1 MNKKAP
7 LPPTSYLPPPTS
19 PTSRASGGD
28 EQSGDFVRARGR
40 RLHSLGGEFSLVPRP
55 PAIRLFRRLSLV
67 VILGV
72 GGFLFWRDQPSDT
85 PAAAAPIAPAARPF
99 VLRLA
104 APHFYLPGSLPQGV
118 GRPLQGLAQVA
129 ADFEARFP
137 DTRVEIIAVP
147 LEREFLV
154 TQLSGGAA
162 PDIVAANV
170 EDVWV
175 DAQKQWY
182 VPLDRFLEQPN
193 PFVVAKGDPHAPGA
207 RQWWDMFV
215 YQAIT
220 RGKAAPDGHNYCI
233 SLDMVET
240 GIFYNKTLFDAHG
253 LRPPETWTEF
263 LALLRRVQEL
273 GLTPLLTNIDSMAD
287 WGADLVFDQFYRELL
302 PGIDVK
308 QDDPVRA
315 AYLQGYL
322 DPEELAFLQRQG
334 FFTRR
339 DPRYVEVWRKLGEL
353 RPYLTKDINSQDFT
367 REFVTQQAA
376 MIWNGSWFV
385 YRLHA
390 DKQLGFDWG
399 VFYLPPMFPADS
411 PYASGLPMC
420 VIGGVGSQ
428 LEVTNSALS
437 DTDPALPFAERIERS
452 VRLQRVVA
460 LLQFICLPE
469 NAGRIVNEF
478 PAFVPNIAGVP
489 AHPELAPFEEILQR
503 RYTTTKWAY
512 SFDLRFTDIL
522 KRTLHLYLAGA
533 ITLDEFMHWQEANVA
548 TATANFLQRKQ
559 FDLAPL
565 QREWDRLAPVRAGYR
580 DLPAPPPDR

>member
-1 MNKKAP
+1 M
-7 LPPTSYLPPPTS
+7 
-19 PTSRASGGD
+19 
-28 EQSGDFVRARGR
+28 
-40 RLHSLGGEFSLVPRP
+40 PRP
-55 PAIRLFRRLSLV
+55 PAVRLIRRLSLL
-67 VILGV
+67 VILGAAV
-72 GGFLFWRDQPSDT
+72 VLFWPDRP
-85 PAAAAPIAPAARPF
+85 PAGSGVEAPVAPVEHTY

-104 APHFYLPGSLPQGV
+104 APQSYLPGSLPQGV
-118 GRPLQGLAQVA
+118 GQPLQGLAKVV

-147 LEREFLV
+147 IEREFLV

-162 PDIVAANV
+162 PDIVAVNV

-175 DAQKQWY
+175 DVQKQWY
-182 VPLDRFLEQPN
+182 VPLDRYLEQPN
-193 PFVVAKGDPHAPGA
+193 PFVVAKGDPNAPGS
-207 RQWWDMFV
+207 RQWWDMFA

-220 RGKAAPDGHNYCI
+220 RGKAAPDGNNYCI

-240 GIFYNKTLFDAHG
+240 GIFYNKTLFAAHG
-253 LRPPETWTEF
+253 LRPPENWTEF

-273 GLTPLLTNIDSMAD
+273 GLTPLLTNVDCLAD
-287 WGADLVFDQFYRELL
+287 WGTDLVFDQFYRELL

-308 QDDPVRA
+308 KDDPVRA

-353 RPYLTKDINSQDFT
+353 RPYLTKDINNQDFT
-367 REFVTQQAA
+367 REFVNQQAA

-420 VIGGVGSQ
+420 VIGGVGNQ

-437 DTDPALPFAERIERS
+437 DTDPALPFAERMARS
-452 VRLQRVVA
+452 QRLQRVVA

-469 NAGRIVNEF
+469 NTDRIVNEF
-478 PAFVPNIAGVP
+478 QAFVPNIVGVP
-489 AHPELAPFEEILQR
+489 AHPQLDPFVEILKR
-503 RYTTTKWAY
+503 RYTTTKWVY

-522 KRTLHLYLAGA
+522 KRTLHLYLTGA
-533 ITLDEFMHWQEANVA
+533 ITLDEFMRWQEGNVA
-548 TATANFLQRKQ
+548 TASGNFVQRMS
-559 FDLAPL
+559 FDFTPL
-565 QREWDRLAPVRAGYR
+565 QQEWERMAPARAGFR
-580 DLPAPPPDR
+580 DLPTPPPAR

>member
-1 MNKKAP
+1 MTP
-7 LPPTSYLPPPTS
+7 S
-19 PTSRASGGD
+19 P
-28 EQSGDFVRARGR
+28 V
-40 RLHSLGGEFSLVPRP
+40 V
-55 PAIRLFRRLSLV
+55 RLFRPFSLA

-72 GGFLFWRDQPSDT
+72 AVVLFWPRRPSAP
-85 PAAAAPIAPAARPF
+85 PAAEAGPVPPARSL

-104 APHFYLPGSLPQGV
+104 APQSYLPGSLPQGV
-118 GRPLQGLAQVA
+118 GRPLQGLAQVVA
-129 ADFEARFP
+129 AFEARFP
-137 DTRVEIIAVP
+137 DTRVEIITVP
-147 LEREFLV
+147 IEREFLV

-162 PDIVAANV
+162 PDIVCVNV

-175 DAQKQWY
+175 DVQKQWY
-182 VPLDRFLEQPN
+182 VPLDRYLEQPN
-193 PFVVAKGDPHAPGA
+193 PFVVAKGDPGAPGA
-207 RQWWDMFV
+207 RQWWDMFA

-220 RGKAAPDGHNYCI
+220 RGKAAPDGHNYCV

-240 GIFYNKTLFDAHG
+240 GIFYNKTLFAAHG
-253 LRPPETWTEF
+253 LRPPATWSEF
-263 LALLRRVQEL
+263 LTLMQRLKALGV
-273 GLTPLLTNIDSMAD
+273 TPLLTNVDCLAD
-287 WGADLVFDQFYRELL
+287 WGTDLVFDQFYRELL

-308 QDDPVRA
+308 RDDPVRA

-353 RPYLTKDINSQDFT
+353 RPYLTKDINSQDFV
-367 REFVTQQAA
+367 REFVTRQAA

-399 VFYLPPMFPADS
+399 VFYLPPMFPEDS
-411 PYASGLPMC
+411 RYASGLPMC
-420 VIGGVGSQ
+420 VIGGVGNQ

-437 DTDPALPFAERIERS
+437 DTDPARPFAERMASSR
-452 VRLQRVVA
+452 RLQRVVA

-469 NAGRIVNEF
+469 NIDRIVNEYE
-478 PAFVPNIAGVP
+478 AFVPNIVGVP
-489 AHPELAPFEEILQR
+489 VRPQLDPFVEILKR
-503 RYTTTKWAY
+503 RYTTTKWTY

-522 KRTLHLYLAGA
+522 KRTLHLYLTGA
-533 ITLDEFMHWQEANVA
+533 ITLDEFMRWQEGNVA
-548 TATANFLQRKQ
+548 TASANFVQRMN
-559 FDLAPL
+559 FDFAPL

-580 DLPAPPPDR
+580 DLPTPPPDR

>member
-1 MNKKAP
+1 M
-7 LPPTSYLPPPTS
+7 
-19 PTSRASGGD
+19 
-28 EQSGDFVRARGR
+28 
-40 RLHSLGGEFSLVPRP
+40 PRP
-55 PAIRLFRRLSLV
+55 PAVRLIRRLSLL
-67 VILGV
+67 VILGAAV
-72 GGFLFWRDQPSDT
+72 VLFWPERP
-85 PAAAAPIAPAARPF
+85 PAAPDAAASVAPAEHTF
-99 VLRLA
+99 VIRLA
-104 APHFYLPGSLPQGV
+104 APQSYLPGSLPQGV
-118 GRPLQGLAQVA
+118 GQPLQGLTRVV

-147 LEREFLV
+147 IEREFLV

-162 PDIVAANV
+162 PDIVAVNV

-182 VPLDRFLEQPN
+182 VPLDGFLEQPN

-220 RGKAAPDGHNYCI
+220 RGKAAPDGNNYCI

-240 GIFYNKTLFDAHG
+240 GIFYNKTLFAAHG
-253 LRPPETWTEF
+253 LRPPENWTEF
-263 LALLRRVQEL
+263 LALLQRAKEL
-273 GLTPLLTNIDSMAD
+273 GQTPLLTNVDSLAD

-353 RPYLTKDINSQDFT
+353 RPYLTKDINNQDFV
-367 REFVTQQAA
+367 REFVTQKAA

-399 VFYLPPMFPADS
+399 VFYPPPMFPADS

-420 VIGGVGSQ
+420 VIGGVGNQ

-437 DTDPALPFAERIERS
+437 DTDPALPFAERMARS
-452 VRLQRVVA
+452 RRLQRVVA

-469 NAGRIVNEF
+469 NTDRIVNEF
-478 PAFVPNIAGVP
+478 QAFVPNIVGVP
-489 AHPELAPFEEILQR
+489 THPQLDPFVEILKR
-503 RYTTTKWAY
+503 RYTTTKWTY

-522 KRTLHLYLAGA
+522 KRTLHLYLTDA
-533 ITLDEFMHWQEANVA
+533 ITLDEFMRWQEGNVA
-548 TATANFLQRKQ
+548 TASGNFVQRMN
-559 FDLAPL
+559 FDFAPL
-565 QREWDRLAPVRAGYR
+565 QQEWDRLAPVRAGFR
-580 DLPAPPPDR
+580 DLPTPPPDR